1 MSTNGTTPTKLE
13 SPSSERLLTPTK
25 ISAWLEC
32 GHHMTLTSAVEA
44 GTLRV
49 TNGHLG
55 AFARLL
61 LEKGMDHERATLEK
75 LRSDGLS
82 VLSVPPRNP
91 QTESFTE
98 WCERVRP
105 LLAEGH
111 EIVYQFPM
119 THEGIRGIADFL
131 VKVDTPSDLGPFSY
145 EPADAKLARVE
156 AKPAHVLQLCFY
168 ADGLAAIQGTR
179 PTTAH
184 LFLGSGEIEKIA
196 LAEVEAY
203 WQRVRRNIFA
213 QLTAETLPQTSP
225 EPCQHCAFCEFA
237 DHCDAQWRVQ
247 DAIHFVSGITRRERD
262 LCATAEVTSLHGL
275 ATNADQVID
284 IRPGRY
290 DYLRTQAQLQ
300 AAATPGDI
308 PPWQLRP
315 IDEVH
320 EDPSDDDNTGPHDYR
335 LRLPAPDLGDVIL
348 DFEGHPFWTAE
359 SGLFFLFGWLTFDPQ
374 GNEWIY
380 HGLWSHDRASE
391 AANTAQ
397 LISWLNDRRD
407 QFPAMHVYHY
417 NHTERSSLE
426 RLATEHGAGES
437 TLAAM
442 ISAGLFVDLYDV
454 LHRRV
459 QIGAESYGLKV
470 TETLAGYQRSEE
482 IGDGAGAVVHYERW
496 IHDQDP
502 SHLSEIAA
510 YNEDDVRA
518 TLAVRDWLIN
528 EVLCGE
534 PWREQP
540 ELDDSEAEENDL
552 VTTIAELM
560 ATGVPEHRLLGHLL
574 GYWWR
579 EGRADHTQRLAI
591 FDSRPDELLDHREA
605 IAGLQFCEY
614 APPTK
619 GKKLQGAVFTF
630 PPQEF
635 DLKEDKPLPDLM
647 FRLADGRPGY
657 SKIRSLDLDEGTLT
671 VTWKDAYIETGQ
683 FPGAV
688 ILDSPYRPK
697 TQQME
702 LLAFARR
709 LLDGEHHDADAARLA
724 LLRRELP
731 RLIGDEIDTERTFT
745 SEISELS
752 SVVTALDAGCLAI
765 QGPPGTGKT
774 YTGAHLISALVAA
787 GQRVGV
793 TAVSHA
799 AIDNL
804 LLEVAEVDPSVKVLR
819 RGEPTTSIPN
829 LTLKGEPAL
838 WLKGEHDVYAG
849 TTWAFANEKMTAE
862 PTVDVLIIDEA
873 GQMSLADALA
883 AMGSARKVIL
893 LGDPLQLPQVS
904 KAVHPEGS
912 GASVL
917 DFVMGEEYTIEANRG
932 VFLETTRRMHPDVCS
947 FISRQMYEG
956 RLSAHES
963 CSLQSVDGET
973 GLRWIR
979 AEHQGRDTSSPE
991 EAEIVASLV
1000 RSLIGR
1006 EFIDHH
1012 GMTRTMTA
1020 ADVMVVAPYNAQVDL
1035 ITATLAADPD
1045 TADARV
1051 GTVDK
1056 FQGQEAPVVIFS
1068 MATSSQIEISRS
1080 VDFLFSRERLNV
1092 AISRARAMAYLV
1104 CTEELLNARA
1114 KTVEQ
1119 MRLIGMLC
1127 AFVDDANV
1135 VDSASL

>member
-1 MSTNGTTPTKLE
+1 
-13 SPSSERLLTPTK
+13 
-25 ISAWLEC
+25 
-32 GHHMTLTSAVEA
+32 
-44 GTLRV
+44 
-49 TNGHLG
+49 
-55 AFARLL
+55 
-61 LEKGMDHERATLEK
+61 
-75 LRSDGLS
+75 
-82 VLSVPPRNP
+82 
-91 QTESFTE
+91 
-98 WCERVRP
+98 
-105 LLAEGH
+105 
-111 EIVYQFPM
+111 M

-184 LFLGSGEIEKIA
+184 LFLGSGETEKIA
-196 LAEVEAY
+196 LTEVEAY

-213 QLTAETLPQTSP
+213 RLNADTSPRTSP
-225 EPCQHCAFCEFA
+225 EPCQHCGFCEFA
-237 DHCDAQWRVQ
+237 DHCDAQWRNQ
-247 DAIHFVSGITRRERD
+247 DAIHFVSSITRRERE
-262 LCATAEVTSLHGL
+262 LCATAEVTTLHGL
-275 ATNADQVID
+275 AANTDPVIE
-284 IRPGRY
+284 IRPERY
-290 DYLRTQAQLQ
+290 DYLLTQAQLQ
-300 AAATPGDI
+300 AAATPGDV

-315 IDEVH
+315 IGEIDRETL
-320 EDPSDDDNTGPHDYR
+320 DDDVVGPNDFR
-335 LRLPAPDLGDVIL
+335 LRLPAPDFGDVIL

-374 GNEWIY
+374 RNEWIY
-380 HGLWSHDRASE
+380 DGLWSHDQASE
-391 AANTAQ
+391 AANTAH
-397 LISWLNDRRD
+397 LIAWLAGRRE
-407 QFPAMHVYHY
+407 QFPTMHVYHY

-442 ISAGLFVDLYDV
+442 ITGGVFVDLYDL

-502 SHLSEIAA
+502 SHLREIAA

-528 EVLCGE
+528 QVLCGE

-540 ELDDSEAEENDL
+540 ELDDTETEENDFD
-552 VTTIAELM
+552 TTIAELM

-579 EGRADHTQRLAI
+579 EARTHHTQRTAI
-591 FDSRPDELLDHREA
+591 CDSRPDELLDHREV
-605 IAGLQFCEY
+605 IAALQFCEY
-614 APPTK
+614 LPPK
-619 GKKLQGAVFTF
+619 GRQKHGSAIFRF
-630 PPQEF
+630 PSQDF
-635 DLKEDKPLPDLM
+635 DLKEDKPLPDLI
-647 FRLADGRPGY
+647 FTFPDGGLGY
-657 SKIRSLDLDEGTLT
+657 SSIRSLDLEEGTLSIA
-671 VTWKDAYIETGQ
+671 WQDAYNETGEY
-683 FPGAV
+683 PSAV
-688 ILDSPYRPK
+688 VTNDWVGPK
-697 TQQME
+697 PKPEE

-709 LLDGEHHDADAARLA
+709 LLNGEHHDADTARLA

-731 RLIGDEIDTERTFT
+731 RLIGDEVGTERTFT
-745 SEISELS
+745 SDIAELS
-752 SVVTALDAGCLAI
+752 TVVTALDAGCLAI

-804 LLEVAEVDPSVKVLR
+804 LLEVAEVDSSVKILR
-819 RGEPTTSIPN
+819 RGPTTASIPN
-829 LTLKGEPAL
+829 MTRNGEPAM
-838 WLKGEHDVYAG
+838 WLKGDHDVYAG

-917 DFVMGEEYTIEANRG
+917 DYVMGEEHTIDANRG

-947 FISRQMYEG
+947 FISRQMYED

-979 AEHQGRDTSSPE
+979 TEHQGRDTSSPE

-1000 RSLIGR
+1000 QSLIGR
-1006 EFIDHH
+1006 KFTDHH
-1012 GMTRTMTA
+1012 AMTRTMTA

-1035 ITATLAADPD
+1035 ITAMLSADPD
-1045 TADARV
+1045 TAAARV

-1068 MATSSQIEISRS
+1068 MTTSSQIEISRS

-1092 AISRARAMAYLV
+1092 AISRARGLAFLIS
-1104 CTEELLNARA
+1104 TEELLNARA

-1127 AFVDDANV
+1127 AFVDVANV
-1135 VDSASL
+1135 VDSVSL